1 VDLATHGTQL
11 DRGEG
16 SAKTEQPAV
25 SASSQHMF
33 FVHQACPTIVLIT
46 LTLVLQSAGM
56 AVLIEW
62 AKARLPRAL
71 HRFGPWR
78 SGVLMVRLTTLLICL
93 HMLEIVLWALF
104 YRLYCFSHSESA
116 FYFSA
121 TSYSTVGYG
130 DLVLPQAW
138 RLLGPMESITG
149 VLMCGLSVS
158 FLFAVVQRLVGS
170 DEQAELVEGRSQTPG
185 P

>member
-1 VDLATHGTQL
+1 MV
-11 DRGEG
+11 
-16 SAKTEQPAV
+16 
-25 SASSQHMF
+25 
-33 FVHQACPTIVLIT
+33 FVHQACTTIILVT
-46 LTLVLQSAGM
+46 LTLLLQSAGM

-62 AKARLPRAL
+62 AKAHLPRTL

-78 SGVLMVRLTTLLICL
+78 SGVLMVRLTTLIVCM
-93 HMLEIVLWALF
+93 HMLEILLWALF
-104 YRLYCFSHSESA
+104 YRLYCFSHWESA

-130 DLVLPQAW
+130 DLVLRQAW

-158 FLFAVVQRLVGS
+158 FLFAVVHRLVEV
-170 DEQAELVEGRSQTPG
+170 DEQAELIEGRSEGQRP
-185 P
+185 

>member
-1 VDLATHGTQL
+1 MVFA
-11 DRGEG
+11 
-16 SAKTEQPAV
+16 
-25 SASSQHMF
+25 
-33 FVHQACPTIVLIT
+33 HQACTTIVLVT

-56 AVLIEW
+56 AALIEW
-62 AKARLPRAL
+62 ARAHLPRAV

-78 SGVLMVRLTTLLICL
+78 SGMLMVRLTTLIVCM
-93 HMLEIVLWALF
+93 HMLEILLWALF

-130 DLVLPQAW
+130 DLVLPPSW
-138 RLLGPMESITG
+138 RLVGPSESITG

-158 FLFAVVQRLVGS
+158 FLYAVVHW
-170 DEQAELVEGRSQTPG
+170 LVERDQQVELSEKHAKD
-185 P
+185 

>member
-1 VDLATHGTQL
+1 MV
-11 DRGEG
+11 
-16 SAKTEQPAV
+16 
-25 SASSQHMF
+25 
-33 FVHQACPTIVLIT
+33 FVHQACPTIVLVT
-46 LTLVLQSAGM
+46 LTLVLQCAGM

-62 AKARLPRAL
+62 AKAHLPRAL
-71 HRFGPWR
+71 HRIGPWR
-78 SGVLMVRLTTLLICL
+78 SGVLMVRLTTLIVCL
-93 HMLEIVLWALF
+93 HMLEILLWTLF

-138 RLLGPMESITG
+138 RLLGPIESITG

-158 FLFAVVQRLVGS
+158 FLFAVVQRLVES
-170 DEQAELVEGRSQTPG
+170 DEQAERVEGHSKG
-185 P
+185 

>member
-1 VDLATHGTQL
+1 ML
-11 DRGEG
+11 
-16 SAKTEQPAV
+16 
-25 SASSQHMF
+25 
-33 FVHQACPTIVLIT
+33 FVHQVCPTIVLIT
-46 LTLVLQSAGM
+46 LTLVLQCAGM

-78 SGVLMVRLTTLLICL
+78 SGVLMVRLMTLIVCL
-93 HMLEIVLWALF
+93 HMLQILLWALF
-104 YRLYCFSHSESA
+104 YRLYCISHSESA

-130 DLVLPQAW
+130 DLVLPQSW

-158 FLFAVVQRLVGS
+158 FLFAVVQRLVES
-170 DEQAELVEGRSQTPG
+170 DEQAELIEGRSTGTRP
-185 P
+185 

>member
-1 VDLATHGTQL
+1 MV
-11 DRGEG
+11 
-16 SAKTEQPAV
+16 
-25 SASSQHMF
+25 
-33 FVHQACPTIVLIT
+33 FVHQACTTIILVT
-46 LTLVLQSAGM
+46 LTLLLQSAGM

-62 AKARLPRAL
+62 AKAHLPRAL

-78 SGVLMVRLTTLLICL
+78 SGVLMVRLTTLIVCM
-93 HMLEIVLWALF
+93 HMLEILLWALF
-104 YRLYCFSHSESA
+104 YRLYCFSTWESS

-130 DLVLPQAW
+130 DLILQRAW

-158 FLFAVVQRLVGS
+158 FLFAVVHRLVER
-170 DEQAELVEGRSQTPG
+170 DEQVELIEERSKGQG
-185 P
+185 S